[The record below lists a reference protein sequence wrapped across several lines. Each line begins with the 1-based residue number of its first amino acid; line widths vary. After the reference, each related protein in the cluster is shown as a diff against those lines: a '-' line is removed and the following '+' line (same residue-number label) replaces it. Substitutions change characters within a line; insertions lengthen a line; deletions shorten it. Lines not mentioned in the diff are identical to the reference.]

1 MTYNLVQ
8 NIRKPSPGEE
18 HDWRLS
24 ADEEKLLFAVLRQQR
39 NPKLTRIALETGMRL
54 SEILRLTRSQ
64 VDLHRS
70 LVRLFDT

>member
-1 MTYNLVQ
+1 M
-8 NIRKPSPGEE
+8 
-18 HDWRLS
+18 
-24 ADEEKLLFAVLRQQR
+24 LRQQR